1 MATGKD
7 LEGAA
12 QAEMETMTPGSKFT
26 LPGAPELWYPAELG
40 EGAGAA
46 GEAGLALTHLLP
58 DVSEQN
64 QNSLGRLESTNK
76 GHLVQP
82 QRRLK

>member
-26 LPGAPELWYPAELG
+26 LPG
-40 EGAGAA
+40 
-46 GEAGLALTHLLP
+46 
-58 DVSEQN
+58 
-64 QNSLGRLESTNK
+64 ST
-76 GHLVQP
+76 
-82 QRRLK
+82 

>member
-12 QAEMETMTPGSKFT
+12 QAEMESVTTGSK
-26 LPGAPELWYPAELG
+26 LNNSLCWGAPELG
-40 EGAGAA
+40 EGAAAA
-46 GEAGLALTHLLP
+46 GEAAQVLTHLLP
-58 DVSEQN
+58 DVSVQN

-76 GHLVQP
+76 GHLRS